1 MTTSQEVSIDQF
13 IPPEM
18 QSSFLSPAGLGLLA
32 CGVVIVIAKYIDS
45 QGGKAKLATAR
56 WGGSAEKKA
65 ARKLACKQIQQR
77 KHNRVS
83 LFIGTPKNTKALIV
97 NNKRITQIPE
107 DTSTLYL
114 PDAQRGIL
122 VCGGPGCGKSF
133 SMLNPLVRSAINQ
146 GLPVILY
153 DFKYSEQESATA
165 SAKGQAPILAGYA
178 LERGYDVTVLAPGFK
193 ESAIANP
200 IDFLRNNEDSEMARQ
215 LAITLNRNFKLGSD
229 EGGNSFFSNAG
240 DQLVQ
245 AVFMFVKGTKYPDI
259 MMCQAILGLPK
270 LVKRIEEA
278 ENLNFMVREAFAQFV
293 SVAGSPETAASIVGT
308 ASGLFSRFM
317 VPSALAAFCG
327 QTNIPLDLK
336 GRQMVIFG
344 MNKEKR
350 DVIAPLLVSI
360 LHLLVSR
367 NVATKRSCPLV
378 LALDELP
385 TLYLPALVDWLNQN
399 REDGLVSILGLQNL
413 SMLEEAY
420 GENTTNAIFGGCA
433 TKAFFNPQD
442 DIAAERFSNFLGEEE
457 IKYKQRSRSSGG
469 KGGASISNSDQNST
483 RKLFDINQFNTLPEG
498 KAVIINPGFRAR
510 GQISI
515 PVLQQIRIPK
525 HEIKSEGFSVK
536 AWYEFQK
543 DLASKSSL
551 HIPASEEMNLRRME
565 AEKLLPLTENT
576 AKSSEKEAQLLA
588 KKAELESRK
597 SQVKA
602 RQTQAKSATV
612 QAVKKAHDL

>member
-1 MTTSQEVSIDQF
+1 MTQTTSTEVNPNQF
-13 IPPEM
+13 IPPGLE
-18 QSSFLSPAGLGLLA
+18 SALISPAGLGLLA
-32 CGVVIVIAKYIDS
+32 CGAVIVIAKYIDGK
-45 QGGKAKLATAR
+45 GGKSKLATAR
-56 WGGSAEKKA
+56 WGGSAEKTA
-65 ARKLACKQIQQR
+65 ARQLAIKQIQQR
-77 KHNRVS
+77 QHNRVS
-83 LFIGTPKNTKALIV
+83 LFVGTPKNTKSEVV
-97 NNKRITQIPE
+97 NNRRITHIPE

-114 PDAQRGIL
+114 PEAQRGIL
-122 VCGGPGCGKSF
+122 VAGGPGSGKSF
-133 SMLNPLVRSAINQ
+133 SMITPVIRSAIDQ
-146 GLPVILY
+146 GFPLVLY

-165 SAKGQAPILAGYA
+165 KAKGQAPILAGYA
-178 LERGYDVTVLAPGFK
+178 LERGYQVTVLAPGFP

-215 LAITLNRNFKLGSD
+215 LAITLNRNFQLGSD
-229 EGGNSFFSNAG
+229 NSGNSFFSNAG

-245 AVFMFVKGTKYPDI
+245 AIFMLTKGTIYPDI

-270 LVKRIEEA
+270 LVERLQEA
-278 ENLNFMVREAFAQFV
+278 DLNFMVREAFAQFV

-317 VPSALAAFCG
+317 VPAALAAFCG
-327 QTNIPLDLK
+327 ESNIPLDLK

-360 LHLLVSR
+360 LHLLISR
-367 NVATKRSCPLV
+367 NVANKRTCPLV

-442 DIAAERFSNFLGEEE
+442 DIAAERFSNFLGDEE

-469 KGGASISNSDQNST
+469 QGGASISNSEQNST
-483 RKLFDINQFNTLPEG
+483 RKLFDVNQFNTLPEG
-498 KAVIINPGFRAR
+498 KAVIISPGFRSR
-510 GQISI
+510 GQISLPILQKINI
-515 PVLQQIRIPK
+515 PQ
-525 HEIKSEGFSVK
+525 HDIKAEVMSIK
-536 AWYEFQK
+536 AWYEYQK
-543 DLASKSSL
+543 YLASESTLK
-551 HIPASEEMNLRRME
+551 IPADQEMEKRRTEALR
-565 AEKLLPLTENT
+565 LLPL
-576 AKSSEKEAQLLA
+576 KDKKAQLQ
-588 KKAELESRK
+588 ESRE
-597 SQVKA
+597 
-602 RQTQAKSATV
+602 QALAE
-612 QAVKKAHDL
+612 AEII

>member
-1 MTTSQEVSIDQF
+1 MTEPTSSVNPNQF
-13 IPPEM
+13 IPLIPPGLE
-18 QSSFLSPAGLGLLA
+18 SALFSPAGLGVIA
-32 CGVVIVIAKYIDS
+32 CVVVIILAKIIDS
-45 QGGKAKLATAR
+45 KGGKTKLATAR
-56 WGGSAEKKA
+56 WGGAVEKTA
-65 ARKLACKQIQQR
+65 ARKLACKQIQKR

-83 LFIGTPKNTKALIV
+83 LYVGTPKNTASEVIDGV
-97 NNKRITQIPE
+97 RRTCIPE
-107 DTSTLYL
+107 DSATLYF
-114 PDAQRGIL
+114 PEAQRGIL
-122 VCGGPGCGKSF
+122 VCGGPGSGKSF
-133 SMLNPLVRSAINQ
+133 SIINPLIRSAIDQ
-146 GLPVILY
+146 GFPLVLY
-153 DFKYSEQESATA
+153 DFKYAQQESATA
-165 SAKGQAPILAGYA
+165 DAKGQAPILAGYA
-178 LERGYDVTVLAPGFK
+178 AKRGYQVTILAPGAA

-200 IDFLRNNEDSEMARQ
+200 IDFLNSNEDSEMARQ
-215 LAITLNRNFKLGSD
+215 LAITLNRNFQLGNKDS
-229 EGGNSFFSNAG
+229 GNSFFTNAG

-245 AVFMFVKGTKYPDI
+245 AVFMLAKGTEYPDI

-270 LVKRIEEA
+270 LVKRIEQAA
-278 ENLNFMVREAFAQFV
+278 ELNFMVREAFAQFV

-367 NVATKRSCPLV
+367 NVANKRTCPLV
-378 LALDELP
+378 LGIDELP

-399 REDGLVSILGLQNL
+399 REDGLISILGLQNL
-413 SMLEEAY
+413 SMLIEAY

-442 DIAAERFSNFLGEEE
+442 DVAAERFSNFLGEEE

-483 RKLFDINQFNTLPEG
+483 RKLFDINQFNTLPSG
-498 KAVIINPGFRAR
+498 KAVIISPGFRSR
-510 GQISI
+510 GQISLPILQSIKI
-515 PVLQQIRIPK
+515 PQY
-525 HEIKSEGFSVK
+525 EIQSEADSVK

-543 DLASKSSL
+543 SLAMKSIL
-551 HIPASEEMNLRRME
+551 KPPADEEMRIRR
-565 AEKLLPLTENT
+565 ASAIKLLPLIENQEQL
-576 AKSSEKEAQLLA
+576 SSYASLI
-588 KKAELESRK
+588 
-597 SQVKA
+597 
-602 RQTQAKSATV
+602 
-612 QAVKKAHDL
+612 